1 MPAIRST
8 SIIAGLGLTLLSL
21 APVQAAGDPTGV
33 WLNDTG
39 RGAIEIKPC
48 GNGLCGHVVWVKDTS
63 DSKGC
68 GRQIIGEARKMGS
81 SLWDGGWIYSPEK
94 KKKYDVELKPLANG
108 NLRVKGYAGTKL
120 FSRTMIWKP
129 APADLVRCDAS
140 ETIAKTETKTEPSP
154 ETKTVAP
161 ATKPVMPPAASS
173 PAKVEEARKDVAKAD
188 TAVTT
193 PPSGPAPAETAK
205 TAATP
210 SPAPAE
216 ETTAEVE
223 SPAAGETTGPADSDA
238 DIAETE
244 DAGSPEDG
252 INMGKIAKRLADLER
267 ETGYGLKKTGNGDCR
282 LNVPFATI
290 RFKCD
295 D

>member
-68 GRQIIGEARKMGS
+68 GRQIIGEARQMGS
-81 SLWDGGWIYSPEK
+81 GLWDGGWIYSPEK

-161 ATKPVMPPAASS
+161 ATKPVMPPAASN
-173 PAKVEEARKDVAKAD
+173 PEKVEEAGKDVAKA
-188 TAVTT
+188 
-193 PPSGPAPAETAK
+193 
-205 TAATP
+205 
-210 SPAPAE
+210 
-216 ETTAEVE
+216 ETTAGVE